1 MVQFHRV
8 TIADKTWVDGFV
20 RAEDSRSADFNFG
33 NIYMWDGAYHQLLSG
48 VGGRLLTKLKWA
60 QQPFFAFPIGE
71 GDLRP
76 AVDALTEFTAVLRR
90 WPNAARTVRNIA
102 ASSRGAT
109 GRSRCSSSRMTAL
122 VTLGG
127 GKKLPGLTVN
137 RSCGFA

>member
-1 MVQFHRV
+1 MIDFHRV

-71 GDLRP
+71 GDLSP
-76 AVDALTEFTAVLRR
+76 AVDALTERLRADGYQVASG
-90 WPNAARTVRNIA
+90 PRT
-102 ASSRGAT
+102 T
-109 GRSRCSSSRMTAL
+109 GDGYYESCI
-122 VTLGG
+122 VGIEG
-127 GKKLPGLTVN
+127 NQIEITV
-137 RSCGFA
+137 